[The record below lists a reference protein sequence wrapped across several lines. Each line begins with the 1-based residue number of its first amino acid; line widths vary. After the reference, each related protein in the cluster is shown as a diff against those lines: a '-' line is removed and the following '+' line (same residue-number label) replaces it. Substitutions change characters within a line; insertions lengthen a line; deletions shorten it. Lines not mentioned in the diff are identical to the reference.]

1 MKNFVCNIIVNNR
14 ELSVVYDKLTN
25 GVYCHYEHYSMTD
38 EDMMNDMRVYFDEFY
53 SIIFDRAYDPSLSIL
68 RKPDNFYILNIAQ
81 VQDRN
86 CLSDEIINEQL
97 KLFKPYIERWVEEQL
112 SKPSDSMKPV
122 TTQLFWK
129 HGRELTEE
137 DKVKIAE
144 VLEQ

>member
-1 MKNFVCNIIVNNR
+1 MKEPKVSDIKKFLSGITKINR
-14 ELSVVYDKLTN
+14 KYVTSERLSRVVGLY
-25 GVYCHYEHYSMTD
+25 
-38 EDMMNDMRVYFDEFY
+38 
-53 SIIFDRAYDPSLSIL
+53 P
-68 RKPDNFYILNIAQ
+68 
-81 VQDRN
+81 
-86 CLSDEIINEQL
+86 EIINEQL